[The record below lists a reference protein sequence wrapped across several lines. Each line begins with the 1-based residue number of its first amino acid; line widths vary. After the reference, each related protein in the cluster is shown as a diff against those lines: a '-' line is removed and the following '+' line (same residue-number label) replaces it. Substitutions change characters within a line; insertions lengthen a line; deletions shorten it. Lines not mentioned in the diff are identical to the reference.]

1 MEKSQSSQ
9 DNTVEVPVSQ
19 PVSSS
24 HSLSKEVGPDPSP
37 HESIMDS
44 PGESAT
50 DTKMIPEEERRYLT
64 GMKLYLV
71 TGAVTLVSFLML
83 LDLSIIVTA
92 IPRITDHFNS
102 LADVGWYGS
111 SYQIASACL
120 QPLTGKVYSNFN
132 SKWTFLGFFFVFELG
147 SLLCGIANSS
157 KMLIIA
163 RAVAG
168 MGGSGLMNGGL
179 TIIASLVPLHKSPG
193 LIGMVMG
200 FCQLGM
206 VGGPLIGG
214 VLTEKVSWRWCFYI
228 NLPVGAVATILL
240 LCIEIPDQ
248 MIKPPVKHAATTI
261 MRELD
266 LIGFALFSPAAIQL
280 LLALEYGSGTY
291 GWKSA
296 TVIGLFCGAGAT
308 FIVFLLWEHRIGNKA
323 MIPLKMVANR
333 KVWTSCV
340 VVMAM
345 YGAGLA
351 SSYYLPIYFQAVK
364 DDSPIMSGV
373 SLLPTIVT
381 QLIFAVMSGTLIGR
395 LGYYTPW
402 TIFSGITNSVGA
414 GLLSTFTP
422 HTSTGKWIG
431 YEVIFGASRGAG
443 FQTPIIA
450 IQNAVP
456 QGDVS
461 VAMALLI
468 FSQTLAGAVFLT
480 LANVIFD
487 AGLKSLLKKD
497 APNADAAAILAAGA
511 TTFRTVVSKA
521 DLPGVLKAYA
531 KSCDYVFYMA
541 AGLGVVIF
549 AFAFGMGW
557 TDVRKKKPSE
567 EKA

>member
-1 MEKSQSSQ
+1 
-9 DNTVEVPVSQ
+9 
-19 PVSSS
+19 
-24 HSLSKEVGPDPSP
+24 
-37 HESIMDS
+37 MDS
-44 PGESAT
+44 PYESAT
-50 DTKMIPEEERRYLT
+50 DTKMIPEEKRRYLT
-64 GMKLYLV
+64 GMRLYLV

-200 FCQLGM
+200 FKVCQLGM

-228 NLPVGAVATILL
+228 NLPVGAIATILL
-240 LCIEIPDQ
+240 LCIEVPDQ

-280 LLALEYGSGTY
+280 LLALEYGAGTY

-296 TVIGLFCGAGAT
+296 TVIGLFCGAAAT
-308 FIVFLLWEHRIGNKA
+308 FIIFLLWEHRIGNKA
-323 MIPLKMVANR
+323 MIPLNMVANR

-373 SLLPTIVT
+373 SLLPTIVM
-381 QLIFAVMSGTLIGR
+381 QIIFAVMSGTLIGR

-402 TIFSGITNSVGA
+402 TIFSGITNSIGA

-511 TTFRTVVSKA
+511 TSFRTVVSKA

-541 AGLGVVIF
+541 TGLGVVIF